1 MTHDI
6 AAMEKQLQ
14 NIQKSL
20 AVLTGSNYPEELMLI
35 VRRPGFTTVAEAMLI
50 HTMLDH
56 MRSQIEQL
64 RRSCDGLPA
73 AAREIAQ

>member
-6 AAMEKQLQ
+6 AAMDRKLQ
-14 NIQKSL
+14 NIRKSL
-20 AVLTGSNYPEELMLI
+20 AELTACRYPDELMLI

-50 HTMLDH
+50 QTALDYMH
-56 MRSQIEQL
+56 SQIEAL
-64 RRSCDGLPA
+64 RRSCDGLLA